1 MDKAGISQNSSVGAP
16 LLNLKQRR
24 SWLDWAK
31 DHANWSVQD
40 WHHVI
45 WSDELGRHLG
55 VLSKKPK
62 VWRRSDERLVN
73 NMTYPTHSANSSY
86 VGYWDAISGQGVG
99 PLFIIP
105 HNTHMNAA
113 SFKSVMEEVMIPY
126 YHSLSGHNIFQQDGA
141 RYHTAHSVLS
151 FLKDQ
156 GVEVMK
162 WPPQS
167 PDLNPIE
174 AVWNMLNIS
183 IDKQMKDTHSYQ
195 ELERVVQEEWKKL
208 DVRKIPSCIDSMPS
222 RCKNVIKNKGG
233 YSGY

>member
-1 MDKAGISQNSSVGAP
+1 MKEI
-16 LLNLKQRR
+16 
-24 SWLDWAK
+24 
-31 DHANWSVQD
+31 
-40 WHHVI
+40 
-45 WSDELGRHLG
+45 
-55 VLSKKPK
+55 
-62 VWRRSDERLVN
+62 
-73 NMTYPTHSANSSY
+73 M
-86 VGYWDAISGQGVG
+86 
-99 PLFIIP
+99 II
-105 HNTHMNAA
+105 
-113 SFKSVMEEVMIPY
+113 Y
-126 YHSLSGHNIFQQDGA
+126 YHRLFDHTIFQQDGA

-183 IDKQMKDTHSYQ
+183 IDKQMKGTHSYQ
-195 ELERVVQEEWKKL
+195 ELERVVQEEWEKL

>member
-1 MDKAGISQNSSVGAP
+1 
-16 LLNLKQRR
+16 
-24 SWLDWAK
+24 
-31 DHANWSVQD
+31 
-40 WHHVI
+40 
-45 WSDELGRHLG
+45 
-55 VLSKKPK
+55 
-62 VWRRSDERLVN
+62 
-73 NMTYPTHSANSSY
+73 
-86 VGYWDAISGQGVG
+86 
-99 PLFIIP
+99 
-105 HNTHMNAA
+105 MNAA

-126 YHSLSGHNIFQQDGA
+126 YNSLSGHNIFQQYGA